1 MKKLIKKIAEA
12 DKDFGLIEENDVI
25 AVGISGGK
33 DSSLLLI
40 ALELYRLKSRKNFKI
55 VGIHINLGFGEGDM
69 TALNEIFKS
78 YQLEVHFIPSHLSEI
93 LEKNIKKD
101 AVQCSLCSKLK
112 KGAVIQEAK
121 KFNCNKVAFAHHA
134 DDAIETLF
142 LNAVYGSR
150 LATFDPKMW
159 MSEKEVYF
167 IRPFVYVKEN
177 EIVQYTQEL
186 NIPKVKSGCPVDGLT
201 KRQTI
206 KELLN
211 SIYEEIPDAHD
222 NFIRMLSNQ
231 KQLHLWKRLLD
242 SDGDTKY
249 NQNEQKNRG
258 SDAE

>member
-12 DKDFGLIEENDVI
+12 DRDFALIEENDVI

-40 ALELYRLKSRKNFKI
+40 ALELYRRKSRKNFKL

-69 TALNEIFKS
+69 TALKAIFDS
-78 YQLEVHFIPSHLSEI
+78 YQLEVHFIQRLEKI
-93 LEKNIKKD
+93 LEKNIIKD

-121 KFNCNKVAFAHHA
+121 VHHCNKVAFAHHA

-142 LNAVYGSR
+142 LNAMYGSR

-159 MSEKEVYF
+159 MSEQEVFF
-167 IRPFVYVKEN
+167 IRPFVYVKEE
-177 EIVQYTQEL
+177 EIIFHTQEL
-186 NIPKVKSGCPVDGLT
+186 DIPKVKSGCPVDGLT

-206 KELLN
+206 KDILN
-211 SIYEEIPDAHD
+211 GIYQEIPDAHD

-242 SDGDTKY
+242 SDTEQKY
-249 NQNEQKNRG
+249 NHIEQKNRG
-258 SDAE
+258 SDADK